1 MIITTLKPQ
10 YGRVLKQIAEDPR
23 YLAAYSSELQGGL
36 SIQPI
41 KTIQL
46 ESAGTLLLASN
57 LPLGTGFRKQKGSE
71 ARDFDTVKIL
81 AQEFILPMIAKVA
94 PVAKPY
100 VTGVQALWLAADLFK
115 EISEEE
121 FDGTKATIKSVRLAN
136 KAVDALLTFQGAPD
150 SATMIN
156 SIAGLCIATADK
168 LYVARLDEAGAP
180 GTQTKAKAAS
190 NPVGRADV

>member
-1 MIITTLKPQ
+1 MIITTLKAQ
-10 YGRVLKQIAEDPR
+10 YGRTLKPIAEDPR
-23 YLAAYSSELQGGL
+23 YLTAYSSELQEGL
-36 SIQPI
+36 SLQPI

-46 ESAGTLLLASN
+46 ESAGTLILASA
-57 LPLGTGFRKQKGSE
+57 LPLGTGFRKQKGTE

-81 AQEFILPMIAKVA
+81 AQELILPMIAKVA

-100 VTGVQALWLAADLFK
+100 VTGVQALWLTADLFK

-121 FDGTKATIKSVRLAN
+121 FDGTKATIKAVRLAN

-156 SIAGLCIATADK
+156 SIAGLCVATADK
-168 LYVARLDEAGAP
+168 LYVARLDEAGTP
-180 GTQTKAKAAS
+180 GIQTGAKAVS